1 MLSYE
6 THFKDLFWLYM
17 LRKIQVYAYIVA
29 NGELLKT
36 DHLEISGYSSV
47 SDMRGN
53 TLL

>member
-1 MLSYE
+1 MLSCE
-6 THFKDLFWLYM
+6 THFKDLFWLYI
-17 LRKIQVYAYIVA
+17 LRKTQVYAYIVA

-36 DHLEISGYSSV
+36 DLLEISGYSSI